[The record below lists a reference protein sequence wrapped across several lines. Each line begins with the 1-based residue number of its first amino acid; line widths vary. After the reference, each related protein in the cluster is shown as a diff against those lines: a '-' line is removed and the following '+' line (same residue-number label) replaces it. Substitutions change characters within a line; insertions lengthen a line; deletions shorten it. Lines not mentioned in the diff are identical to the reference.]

1 MNILEA
7 QSTQTTVNLKGFLQV
22 LHSFY
27 TTKENMF
34 LRTKLL
40 SFSFFYLFIYLF
52 FSVLLAIMVYDTRVL
67 LRKKSC
73 TILKCS
79 SLQTWQRCILASG
92 THSSLVGT
100 QTGSTNGSSAT
111 IESSMLKTRVLE
123 DEDSKI

>member
-1 MNILEA
+1 
-7 QSTQTTVNLKGFLQV
+7 
-22 LHSFY
+22 
-27 TTKENMF
+27 
-34 LRTKLL
+34 
-40 SFSFFYLFIYLF
+40 
-52 FSVLLAIMVYDTRVL
+52 MVYDIRVL
-67 LRKKSC
+67 LRKKYC

-123 DEDSKI
+123 DEDSKIQKDELNYF